1 MLPHGGGKARN
12 PDEICFFTLDSTQ
25 EIYIPS
31 NSQETGLQTYSHIF
45 SLEVKMVEILM
56 DLNWK

>member
-1 MLPHGGGKARN
+1 MEEEHAIQTNL
-12 PDEICFFTLDSTQ
+12 FVSLDFTQ

-31 NSQETGLQTYSHIF
+31 NSQET
-45 SLEVKMVEILM
+45 SLKMYTHVLDLMTEMLM

>member
-1 MLPHGGGKARN
+1 MVTVVEEHAIQTNLFVYP
-12 PDEICFFTLDSTQ
+12 IQ

-31 NSQETGLQTYSHIF
+31 NSQERSLQTKIHIF

-56 DLNWK
+56 D